1 MNRNPLCKQEIYESV
16 KETFKHFTS
25 DKTDIWKTSGKKALG
40 FITFYDDDNQFVF
53 QSGWAYTDRPSKYP
67 KTRVFLTVP
76 YEKAIMFNEKD
87 YDNYVNQAIYELKK
101 LKIQNR
107 IDDLQ
112 KDFKNPVII

>member
-1 MNRNPLCKQEIYESV
+1 MSNTSSKQEIYESV

-25 DKTDIWKTSGKKALG
+25 GKTDIWKTSGKKSLG

-112 KDFKNPVII
+112 KDFKNPVIL